1 MIPKNKIIS
10 VLHPYVN
17 KRGWAVNMMI
27 YLSNLLKEE
36 NKVEFYTFSYNEKI
50 FSKEIDFN
58 INCFNKIK
66 TAYLIRNSD
75 YIIIW
80 NSPMQFVWVLSKIL
94 FFSRAKLIWRHHH
107 YPWYYQNTNVYK
119 WFKKI
124 LEKLSIRFIYKL
136 VSNSYYLKK
145 CLVDIYK
152 IDSKVLYP
160 VLDKEYTLNKKINMD
175 YNSKTIFTYGRW
187 VNWKN
192 LEQVFQTYDVLKSQV
207 SWLKLNIWWIGEHL
221 DYFKE
226 KYKNDT
232 NVSFLWLLD
241 KLSIIDNLQ
250 KSLVCL
256 FPSKIDSFW
265 MTIIEAMSIWVPVV
279 AFDINWVSEIIKSWQ
294 NWFLVKT
301 PDEFTKKVLDVLT
314 DLALYKKLSNN
325 SLDIVN
331 SFSWKNFE
339 KQLQDIF

>member
-1 MIPKNKIIS
+1 
-10 VLHPYVN
+10 
-17 KRGWAVNMMI
+17 
-27 YLSNLLKEE
+27 
-36 NKVEFYTFSYNEKI
+36 
-50 FSKEIDFN
+50 
-58 INCFNKIK
+58 
-66 TAYLIRNSD
+66 
-75 YIIIW
+75 
-80 NSPMQFVWVLSKIL
+80 
-94 FFSRAKLIWRHHH
+94 
-107 YPWYYQNTNVYK
+107 
-119 WFKKI
+119 
-124 LEKLSIRFIYKL
+124 
-136 VSNSYYLKK
+136 
-145 CLVDIYK
+145 LVDIYK